1 MVTSKLFTLSS
12 YYQLNSIFALNI
24 VFMINTIFDFWIV
37 FTVICSII
45 AGILLIILIGTIIC
59 WLHDNDTY

>member
-1 MVTSKLFTLSS
+1 
-12 YYQLNSIFALNI
+12 
-24 VFMINTIFDFWIV
+24 MINTIFDFWIV

-45 AGILLIILIGTIIC
+45 AGILLITLIGTIIC